1 MKKTITL
8 TVQQAKELY
17 EKDNFFRG
25 TILSEFTDS
34 ELGIKKELKSWEEI
48 GRTDGYCIDQRTGG
62 VIGFIAASTNYKH
75 NKTVFAT
82 KKQAQSALAMAQLSQ
97 LMADLGDECDVDWM
111 DDDEMK
117 FTIGR
122 TKDRLNRNYSFESF
136 RFLAFKTES
145 VRDAFLEKHEEL
157 IKQYFMI

>member
-17 EKDNFFRG
+17 EKDNSFRG

-34 ELGIKKELKSWEEI
+34 ELGIKKELKNYLDLKISGFYI
-48 GRTDGYCIDQRTGG
+48 GSNTSGVKSIDNLSPSYD
-62 VIGFIAASTNYKH
+62 AH
-75 NKTVFAT
+75 NVFAT
-82 KKQAQSALAMAQLSQ
+82 KKQAESALAMAQLSQ
-97 LMADLGDECDVDWM
+97 LMADLGDECDVDWG
-111 DDDEMK
+111 DDNQGKYVITREGMRVN
-117 FTIGR
+117 TY
-122 TKDRLNRNYSFESF
+122 RLYSSF
-136 RFLAFKTES
+136 SFLAFKTES

>member
-17 EKDNFFRG
+17 EKDNSFRG

-34 ELGIKKELKSWEEI
+34 ELGIKKELKSWNELGNSLKGFYIGEKSHIEEANCLI
-48 GRTDGYCIDQRTGG
+48 NPFHR
-62 VIGFIAASTNYKH
+62 N
-75 NKTVFAT
+75 VFAT
-82 KKQAQSALAMAQLSQ
+82 KKQAESALAMAQLSQ
-97 LMADLGDECDVDWM
+97 LMADLGDECDVDWGLHSGLKYVIYRWNN
-111 DDDEMK
+111 EIE
-117 FTIGR
+117 TV
-122 TKDRLNRNYSFESF
+122 TVSSTHY
-136 RFLAFKTES
+136 FLSFKTKK